1 MRNAFC
7 NIISDLMANLYLP
20 STTDFGIANGKFTFP
35 YNSQIVYWDWLLAN
49 DSSFI
54 FCLLSQVVEKSRA
67 GFIRTEAFL
76 EAYVD
81 SFVEQTGNVHKAL
94 LWVLTQPEY
103 EEFCVSCK
111 TTS

>member
-1 MRNAFC
+1 M
-7 NIISDLMANLYLP
+7 
-20 STTDFGIANGKFTFP
+20 
-35 YNSQIVYWDWLLAN
+35 
-49 DSSFI
+49 FI
-54 FCLLSQVVEKSRA
+54 FYLLSQVVEKSRA

-111 TTS
+111 TTKLYSGQSTCMNNHPHPLEKWQA